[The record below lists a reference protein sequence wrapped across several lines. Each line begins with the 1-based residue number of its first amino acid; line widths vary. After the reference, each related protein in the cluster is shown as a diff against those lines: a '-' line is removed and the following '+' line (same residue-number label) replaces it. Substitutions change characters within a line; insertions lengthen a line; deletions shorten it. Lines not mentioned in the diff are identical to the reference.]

1 MEGSTTP
8 DLLASDAERERTA
21 EILRYALSEGRLD
34 TEEFE
39 RRLHA
44 VYKVRWR
51 SELGPLT
58 ADVSTESASLVP
70 GSADL
75 LTSVSRLD
83 RAIKER
89 RESDVRLVNWWL
101 YFLLL
106 SWATFYIYSLYLF
119 FKRIAR
125 IDAFSRRKR
134 AAYDAL
140 LEWTERQ
147 ASSRAAGGSVSRELA
162 DLKGRVE
169 TAYARDLRPIR
180 AGLSFV
186 LTLVTLGLYS
196 LYVVYRMNRYWWD
209 AQVLEEDFDDSLSE
223 VWMRLGL
230 TRYPITYRPDQSKRR
245 SYVLYLVLSIVTFG
259 IWALVWDYKLHTDPD
274 NLFGGFHD
282 VEDAQLQT
290 VRSQ

>member
-21 EILRYALSEGRLD
+21 EILRGALSEGRLN

-39 RRLHA
+39 QRLHA
-44 VYKVRWR
+44 VYQARWR

-58 ADVSTESASLVP
+58 ADVSTQTTALVP
-70 GSADL
+70 GPADL
-75 LTSVSRLD
+75 LPSVTRLD

-101 YFLLL
+101 YFLVI
-106 SWATFYIYSLYLF
+106 SWVTFYIYSLYLY
-119 FKRIAR
+119 FKRIVR
-125 IDAFSRRKR
+125 IDAFSSRKR
-134 AAYDAL
+134 ASYEAL

-147 ASSRAAGGSVSRELA
+147 ASSRGAGGSVSRELA
-162 DLKGRVE
+162 GLRARVDA
-169 TAYARDLRPIR
+169 AYARDLRPIR

-186 LTLVTLGLYS
+186 LTLVTLGVYS

-209 AQVLEEDFDDSLSE
+209 AQVLEQDFDDGLSE

-230 TRYPITYRPDQSKRR
+230 ARYPITYRPDQSKRR
-245 SYVLYLVLSIVTFG
+245 SYVLYLVLSLVTFG

-274 NLFGGFHD
+274 NLFDGFHD
-282 VEDAQLQT
+282 VEDTLLQT